1 MMDDLK
7 DSWDA
12 GKKRWYVAF
21 TKARHEETAQYF
33 LNLKGLDVFYPK
45 LLLPFANRGGRQI
58 LPLFP
63 NYIFVHIDIASREYS
78 QVLWCRGIKRF
89 ISFGDRPASVE
100 DSVIKFMRD
109 QANEDGLI
117 AARSNVKV
125 GDEVRITNGPFKGL
139 VGIIQEP
146 PDAKCRVKVLMAIL
160 SRQVQVQVPA
170 EYLDNGWVVPCT
182 V

>member
-1 MMDDLK
+1 MMNDVK
-7 DSWDA
+7 DTWYAD
-12 GKKRWYVAF
+12 KKRWYVAF
-21 TKARHEETAQYF
+21 TKPRQEETAQYF
-33 LNLKGLDVFYPK
+33 LNLKGLEVFYPK
-45 LLLPFANRGGRQI
+45 LLLPYANRGGRQI

-63 NYIFVHIDIASREYS
+63 NYIFVRIDVASQDYS

-89 ISFGDRPASVE
+89 ISFGDRPADVA

-109 QANEDGLI
+109 QANDDGLI
-117 AARSNVKV
+117 AAKSNLKI

-139 VGIIQEP
+139 FGIIQEP

-170 EYLDNGWVVPCT
+170 EYLDTGWVVPCPA
-182 V
+182 